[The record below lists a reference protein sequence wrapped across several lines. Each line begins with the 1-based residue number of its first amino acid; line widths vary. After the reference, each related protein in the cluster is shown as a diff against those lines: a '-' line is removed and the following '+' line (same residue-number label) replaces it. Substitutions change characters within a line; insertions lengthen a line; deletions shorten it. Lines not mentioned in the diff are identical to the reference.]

1 MLTHLHC
8 HSFYSFSAGTMRAT
22 ELPKYA
28 AEAGMSSLALTDTNN
43 LSGAIEFYQ
52 AAIEAGVRPILG
64 VELKTRQER
73 AVLLARSNAGYKEM
87 CETLTTIL
95 EAIPQV
101 KPKLTLEN
109 LQDKPQEEEMDDTM
123 KPLAPFL
130 SELSNEIVILSST
143 PSVLRALA
151 PRHRDH
157 LYIELIPHERKRWK
171 LLREIFRD
179 YRLEPIASNNVFTKA
194 KEEHKLHLLLR
205 AIGTNTTIGNTP
217 GYELAD
223 NSQYLVSEEELRQML
238 GEVDERAFQN
248 TQRIADS
255 CEISFDVKTNKFGA
269 YPVDDPQA
277 LLTQLAEEG
286 LRKRGK
292 EHSHQYRARVEK
304 ELATIRDLHV
314 TNYYLAVYKMIGF
327 AKRKNFPY
335 LGRGSGANSLVAYLL
350 DIANLDPI
358 IHNLPFERFLNPE
371 RSSAPDFDID
381 FNWRDRD
388 EVIDYMIDSY
398 GRDRAAML
406 CTIQCYRDRGAMRE
420 VGKAL
425 GFTEAE
431 INERISGAR
440 IVRYAAE
447 KEMPNGKAVTDA
459 VVASTLPDIKD
470 WMKWAERIQGIPRNL
485 SVHAGGIVIG
495 DKPLSWYTAVQY
507 APKGV
512 PITHIDMF
520 SADDIKLNKLDILST
535 RGLGKYADTM
545 TMVEQRYGVRPPIE
559 DETIAFNDEPTKAL
573 IREGRTKGCFY
584 IESPAM
590 ISLLKK
596 LRTDTFENLT
606 AASSVI
612 RPGVSQSGMMQEFI
626 RRHRGMAPAIHVHP
640 LLGELMKD
648 TYGVM
653 VYQEDVLIVAH
664 ELAGLSYGQ
673 ADVFRRSMS
682 GKLRSYERMYQMQ
695 DTFVKGCMSRGVEKP
710 VAEEVWR
717 QVSSFAGYSFCKA
730 HSASYAVL
738 SFQEAWL
745 KVHYPAE
752 FLCNV
757 LNNGGGFYNHQ
768 EYIEEAK
775 RLGVTVK
782 LPDIN
787 LSERLH
793 TVEADKIIRLGFVAY
808 RDITQASLEN
818 LLANRDQRKYI
829 SVEDV
834 ARRSGVT
841 YEDGLILMQLGLCD
855 SLSDS
860 RSHAAFLFGLMA
872 RPTKSGKGKKAQ
884 LGQASL
890 EMEDTLTCELPAYS
904 QPSAL
909 KLFRLEKKYL
919 GYSVTNSPHE
929 FIHKEDGVTRS
940 GELSAKLNKPVA
952 VIGYVSAYKITS
964 TRRGDRM
971 MMLNVSDEDGMIDVV
986 VWPEV
991 FRKSY
996 SILSTTEM
1004 LKIKG
1009 KVTESF
1015 DVIGLEAISI
1025 EPYYP
1030 DRVRKKEE
1038 EGLKGPRKA
1047 ERKRDKALAI
1057 KEAA

>member
-28 AEAGMSSLALTDTNN
+28 AQAGMSSLALTDTNN

-52 AAIEAGVRPILG
+52 SALEHGIRPILG

-73 AVLLARSNAGYKEM
+73 AVLIARSNAGYKEM
-87 CETLTTIL
+87 CDTVTTIL
-95 EAIPQV
+95 QAIPQV

-109 LQDKPQEEEMDDTM
+109 LQDKPQEEEMDDSM

-151 PRHRDH
+151 PKHSGH
-157 LYIELIPHERKRWK
+157 LFIELIPSERKRWK

-179 YRLEPIASNNVFTKA
+179 HRLEPVASNNVYMRA

-217 GYELAD
+217 GYELAT
-223 NSQYLVSEEELRQML
+223 NSQCFVTERELREML
-238 GEVDERAFQN
+238 PGVDERAFQN
-248 TQRIADS
+248 TQRIAES
-255 CEISFDVKTNKFGA
+255 CEISFDVNTNKFGA
-269 YPVDDPQA
+269 YPVDDPYA
-277 LLTQLAEEG
+277 LLKQLAEEG
-286 LRKRGK
+286 LRARGK
-292 EHSHQYRARVEK
+292 ERSHEYCARVEK
-304 ELATIRDLHV
+304 ELATIRDLNV
-314 TNYYLAVYKMIGF
+314 TNYYLAVYDMICF

-350 DIANLDPI
+350 GIANVDPVV
-358 IHNLPFERFLNPE
+358 HHLPFERFLNPE

-406 CTIQCYRDRGAMRE
+406 CTIQSYRDRGAMRE

-447 KEMPNGKAVTDA
+447 QEKPNTKAYNEA
-459 VVASTLPDIKD
+459 AAASTLPDVKD
-470 WMKWAERIQGIPRNL
+470 WMQWADRIQGMPRNL

-545 TMVEQRYGVRPPIE
+545 TLVEQRYGVRPPIE

-573 IREGRTKGCFY
+573 IREGKTKGCFY

-626 RRHRGMAPAIHVHP
+626 RRHRGMAPAVHVHP

-664 ELAGLSYGQ
+664 ELAGLTYGQ
-673 ADVFRRSMS
+673 ADIFRRSMS
-682 GKLRSYERMYQMQ
+682 GKLRSYERMYEMR
-695 DTFVKGCMSRGVEKP
+695 DTFVNGCVGRGVERS

-752 FLCNV
+752 FLCSV

-768 EYIEEAK
+768 EYVEEAK

-793 TVEADKIIRLGFVAY
+793 TVEADRTIRLGFVAF
-808 RDITQASLEN
+808 RDITQASLDN
-818 LLANRDQRKYI
+818 LLANREQREYT

-841 YEDGLILMQLGLCD
+841 YEDGLVLMQLGLCD

-872 RPTKSGKGKKAQ
+872 RPLKNIRGKKGQHAQ
-884 LGQASL
+884 VAL
-890 EMEDTLTCELPAYS
+890 EMEDTLTCDLPAYS

-909 KLFRLEKKYL
+909 RLFRLEKKYL

-929 FIHKEDGVTRS
+929 FIITEEGITPS
-940 GELSAKLNKPVA
+940 GELVSRLGKIVT

-971 MMLNVSDEDGMIDVV
+971 MMLNISDEDGMIDVV
-986 VWPEV
+986 AWPEV
-991 FRKSY
+991 FRRSY
-996 SILSTTEM
+996 STLAAAEM
-1004 LKIKG
+1004 LRIKG

-1015 DVIGLEAISI
+1015 DVVGLEAISI
-1025 EPYYP
+1025 EAYCP
-1030 DRVRKKEE
+1030 DQVRKKEE
-1038 EGLKGPRKA
+1038 EGLKGPRRA
-1047 ERKRDKALAI
+1047 ERKRDKVLSA